1 MSFGFLEVPKTVES
15 IAWWVAGVLGLSLG
29 VHRFWKSKT
38 KTDNFIEV
46 HTEIHELLTELRL
59 TSKSM
64 RASIL
69 CFHNGEYY
77 ANGISMRK
85 FSISHESV
93 HRGYTTQV
101 YKLKN
106 VLCSLCI
113 PLLNHV
119 LQDKSNIHSTET
131 ASEGYF
137 KQFLED
143 ENISHY
149 ACLLLKDKGITI
161 GFILLQWHKDFIPQI
176 EEFGHFDNL
185 FKNYRDS
192 IQLQLEYQKNS
203 K

>member
-1 MSFGFLEVPKTVES
+1 MYLISLIDPTKFLEATALV
-15 IAWWVAGVLGLSLG
+15 VAGSLG
-29 VHRFWKSKT
+29 VIWGIVKFWQGKK
-38 KTDNFIEV
+38 KDDNFIEV

-59 TSKSM
+59 STKSM
-64 RASIL
+64 RATIL

-77 ANGISMRK
+77 ANGVSMRK

-93 HRGYTTQV
+93 HKGYTTQV

-113 PLLNHV
+113 PLLNQV

-131 ASEGYF
+131 FTDGYF
-137 KQFLED
+137 KEFLED

-149 ACLLLKDKGITI
+149 ACLLLKNNGVNI
-161 GFILLQWHKDFIPQI
+161 GFILLQWHKDFLPSINDYDRFETI
-176 EEFGHFDNL
+176 
-185 FKNYRDS
+185 FKNFRDS
-192 IQLQLEYQKNS
+192 IQLQLSYQK

>member
-1 MSFGFLEVPKTVES
+1 MYLISLIDPTKFLEATTLV
-15 IAWWVAGVLGLSLG
+15 VAGTLG
-29 VHRFWKSKT
+29 VVWGIVKFWQGKK
-38 KTDNFIEV
+38 KDDNFIEV

-59 TSKSM
+59 STKSM
-64 RASIL
+64 RATIL

-77 ANGISMRK
+77 ANGVSMRK

-93 HRGYTTQV
+93 HKGYTTQV

-113 PLLNHV
+113 PLLNQV

-131 ASEGYF
+131 FTDGYF
-137 KQFLED
+137 KEFLED

-149 ACLLLKDKGITI
+149 ACLLLKNNGVNI
-161 GFILLQWHKDFIPQI
+161 GFILLQWHKDFLPSINDYD
-176 EEFGHFDNL
+176 HFETI
-185 FKNYRDS
+185 FKNFRDS
-192 IQLQLEYQKNS
+192 IQLQLSYQK

>member
-1 MSFGFLEVPKTVES
+1 MYLISLIDPTKFLEATTLV
-15 IAWWVAGVLGLSLG
+15 VAGTLG
-29 VHRFWKSKT
+29 VVWGIVKFWQGKK
-38 KTDNFIEV
+38 KDDNFIEV

-59 TSKSM
+59 STKSM
-64 RASIL
+64 RATIL

-77 ANGISMRK
+77 ANGVSMRK

-93 HRGYTTQV
+93 HKGYTTQV

-113 PLLNHV
+113 PLLNQV

-131 ASEGYF
+131 FTDGYF
-137 KQFLED
+137 KEFLQD

-149 ACLLLKDKGITI
+149 ACLLLKNNGVNI
-161 GFILLQWHKDFIPQI
+161 GFILLQWHKDFLPSINDYDRFETI
-176 EEFGHFDNL
+176 
-185 FKNYRDS
+185 FKNFRDS
-192 IQLQLEYQKNS
+192 IQLQLSYQK